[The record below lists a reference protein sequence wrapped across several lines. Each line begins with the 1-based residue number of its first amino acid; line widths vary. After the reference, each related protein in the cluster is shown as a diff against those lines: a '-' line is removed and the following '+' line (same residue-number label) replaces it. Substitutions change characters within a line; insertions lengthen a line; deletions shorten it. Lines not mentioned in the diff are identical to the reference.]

1 MDHSELFKYDSKTQE
16 AFERLSVPFAVFQFI
31 DDRAVPIVLSDGFCR
46 LFGYDDRAQAYLSIP
61 DAMYADVHSDDTTR
75 VANAWLRFS
84 EDGGSFDAVYRS
96 RIKGS
101 PEYRI
106 IHAYGEMVKDQ
117 TDTRLAHVWYS
128 DEGVYMGADDQ
139 QGSEL
144 SRSLSEALHENS
156 IVRSSQFDYLTGLPS
171 MTYFF
176 ELAEAGKRE
185 AQKNGGKPVMMYM
198 DFSGMKFF
206 NRKYGFTEG
215 DKLLRSF
222 AGILEE
228 LFGKEHC
235 CRINGDHFAVQSE
248 EDGLDEKLERLFGD
262 FKAINGV
269 KALPVHVGVYVGQN
283 DSVHTSVACDRAKLA
298 CSALNGRYKTAVNY
312 YRRVLSDDEEK
323 RRYIVESLDRAIE
336 EKWIRVYLQPII
348 RSVNGRVCDV
358 EALARW
364 LDPEKGMLSPADFI
378 PALEDSGLIYKLD
391 LYMVEQVLDAI
402 RTQKKEGF
410 TILPHSINLSRSD
423 FDACDIVEEIRKRV
437 DEAGVSRDRITIEIT
452 ESVIGSDF
460 EFMKEQVERFRE
472 LGFPVWMDDFGSGYS
487 SLDIL
492 QSIKFDLLKFDRSF
506 MQGFD
511 EGENGKILLTELMK
525 MASSLGVDTVC
536 EGVETEEQV
545 HFLQEIGCSKLQGFY
560 YSRPVSF
567 DRIREMH
574 RNKTLILNEN
584 PDEAEYYE
592 SISRVNLYDLGVI
605 AEDEEGGFSNVFD
618 TLPIAVLE
626 IKDGIARYVRS
637 NRSYR
642 DFIKRFFDI
651 DILKERLVSKESELG
666 YGASFISAIKQCC
679 STGNRAFFDEK
690 MPDGS
695 IVHSFV
701 RRIGVDSVTGSTAIA
716 IAVLS
721 VREPDE
727 SETYEDIARAL
738 SADYYN
744 LFVVDLDTEDFVEY
758 SSNVGGE
765 EMSVVRHGKQFFEN
779 AKNDSIDRIYDP
791 DRESF
796 LTLFTKENVLRDL
809 EKQGVFTTTF
819 RLMFSGTP
827 MYVIMKITR
836 LHGGNRIITGVSNI
850 DSHMKQLE
858 EEKKLRQEKASL
870 GRIAALAPNY
880 LVLYTVDVASG
891 NYTQY
896 NPSSEYAEFGLARK
910 GEDFFRD
917 VKLDSHKAIAP
928 EDIERHIRVVT
939 KENMLREIR
948 KNGVFIHNYRMI
960 MGGYKVPVSL
970 RAALVTEKDGD
981 KIILGVTNDEQD
993 YKRQLEKAYKK
1004 ASNTAVIY
1012 THLAHALAR
1021 GYTDLY
1027 YVNIDTDEYIEFH
1040 TDDEHGVLNEVRHR
1054 MDFFEGCKREVKLF
1068 VHQDDQEK
1076 FVNAM
1081 NRDFLASTLD
1091 RQRVFEMTYRRIKDG
1106 RTFYVQM
1113 KVSRMEDDKRFVVIA
1128 VSDIDELVRK
1138 RRAEERIKEERL
1150 IYARLHALTG
1160 NFIVVYVVDPE
1171 TNRYREFSA
1180 TEHYTEGFAQAKEGT
1195 DFFKT
1200 VREAARSFNHPGDVN
1215 RFLSSFTKE
1224 NVLAEI
1230 EHSGIFTLGY
1240 RLMMDGKPLHVQLK
1254 AAMVEEQ
1261 EGKRLIVGLNDI
1273 DAQVRQ
1279 EEEAGRRLAEA
1290 QNKINIDALT
1300 GVKNKHAYLETEAH
1314 MDHLIAAHRQ
1324 APFSIVMF
1332 DVNDLKNVNDT
1343 HGHQAGD
1350 NYLRGACAIICDIF
1364 KHSPV
1369 FRVGGDEFAVISQ
1382 GKDHDRVE
1390 ELVEK
1395 VNAHNLEA
1403 VRTGGI
1409 VVACGLAKF
1418 ENDEFVA
1425 QVFERA
1431 DHRMYE
1437 NKNALK
1443 AVLD

>member
-1 MDHSELFKYDSKTQE
+1 MDHSEIFRYDRKTQE
-16 AFERLSVPFAVFQFI
+16 AFERLTVPFAVYHII
-31 DDRAVPIVLSDGFCR
+31 DKRAVPILVSDGFCR
-46 LFGYDDRAQAYLSIP
+46 LFGFEDRARAYQGMADALHADIHP
-61 DAMYADVHSDDTTR
+61 DDAAR
-75 VANAWLRFS
+75 VAKAFHRFA
-84 EDGGSFDAVYRS
+84 EDGGRLDAVYRT
-96 RIKGS
+96 RINEGS
-101 PEYRI
+101 DYRI
-106 IHAYGEMVKDQ
+106 IHAYGDRVDEGPDV
-117 TDTRLAHVWYS
+117 RLAHVWYS
-128 DEGVYMGADDQ
+128 DEGVYMGEGDDQ
-139 QGSEL
+139 GIEL
-144 SRSLSEALHENS
+144 SRSLSAALHDNS
-156 IVRSSQFDYLTGLPS
+156 IEKSSLYDYLTGLPS

-176 ELAEAGKRE
+176 ELAEAGKRSALE
-185 AQKNGGKPVMMYM
+185 KGGRPVMMYM

-206 NRKYGFTEG
+206 NRKHGFSEG
-215 DKLLRSF
+215 DRLLRAF
-222 AGILEE
+222 AGILADI
-228 LFGKEHC
+228 FGNEHC
-235 CRINGDHFAVQSE
+235 CRIGGDHFAVQTE
-248 EDGLDEKLERLFGD
+248 EAGLDEKLKRLFSG
-262 FKAINGV
+262 ARVMNGGMT
-269 KALPVHVGVYVGQN
+269 LPVHVGVYVAQN
-283 DSVHTSVACDRAKLA
+283 DSVHTSIACDRAKLA
-298 CSALNGRYKTAVNY
+298 CSALSGRYGNAVNY
-312 YRRVLSDDEEK
+312 YRRILSEDEEK

-348 RSVNGRVCDV
+348 RTVNGRICDV

-364 LDPEKGMLSPADFI
+364 IDPEKGMLSPADFI
-378 PALEDSGLIYKLD
+378 PALEDAGLIYKLD
-391 LYMVEQVLDAI
+391 LYMVDQVLETI
-402 RTQKKEGF
+402 RMQKAEGF
-410 TILPHSINLSRSD
+410 SIVPHSINLSRSD
-423 FDACDIVEEIRKRV
+423 FEEIKRRV
-437 DEAGVSRDRITIEIT
+437 DESGVSRDRITIEIT

-472 LGFPVWMDDFGSGYS
+472 LGFPVWMDEFGSGYS

-506 MQGFD
+506 MQRFD
-511 EGENGKILLTELMK
+511 EGENGKVLLTELMK

-560 YSRPVSF
+560 YGRPIPF
-567 DRIREMH
+567 ETILKMRED
-574 RNKTLILNEN
+574 NTLLKNEN
-584 PDEAEYYE
+584 PDEASYYE
-592 SISRVNLYDLGVI
+592 SIGRVNLYDLGVI
-605 AEDEEGGFSNVFD
+605 AEDEEDDFSNVYNS
-618 TLPIAVLE
+618 LPIAVLE
-626 IKDGIARYVRS
+626 VKDDTAVYIRS

-642 DFIKRFFDI
+642 DFIKRFFDV
-651 DILKERLVSKESELG
+651 DILKERLHTDESKLG
-666 YGASFISAIKQCC
+666 YGAFFVSAVKQCC
-679 STGNRAFFDEK
+679 NTGNRAFFDEK

-695 IVHSFV
+695 VIHSFV
-701 RRIGVDSVTGSTAIA
+701 RRVSVNPVKGCTAIA
-716 IAVLS
+716 VAVLS

-727 SETYEDIARAL
+727 SETYADIARAL

-744 LFVVDLDTEDFVEY
+744 LFIVDLDTEDFIEY
-758 SSNVGGE
+758 SSQVGGE
-765 EMSVVRHGKQFFEN
+765 EMSIVRHGKEFFKN
-779 AKNDSIDRIYDP
+779 AKNDSINRIYGP
-791 DRESF
+791 DREPF
-796 LTLFTKENVLRDL
+796 LALFTKENVLRDL

-819 RLMFSGTP
+819 RLMFSGNP
-827 MYVIMKITR
+827 MYVNMKITR

-880 LVLYTVDVASG
+880 LVLYTSDLASG
-891 NYTQY
+891 SYTQY
-896 NPSSEYAEFGLARK
+896 NPSSEYAEFGLARQ
-910 GEDFFRD
+910 GEDFFMD

-928 EDIERHIRVVT
+928 EDFERHLRVVT

-948 KNGVFIHNYRMI
+948 ENGFFIHHYRMI
-960 MGGYKVPVSL
+960 MGGNTVPVSL
-970 RAALVTEKDGD
+970 RAALVTEKDGE
-981 KIILGVTNDEQD
+981 KIILGVTNDELE

-1004 ASNTAVIY
+1004 ASSTAVTF

-1138 RRAEERIKEERL
+1138 RRAEERIQEERVV
-1150 IYARLHALTG
+1150 YARLHALTG

-1171 TNRYREFSA
+1171 TNHYREFSA
-1180 TEHYTEGFAQAKEGT
+1180 TSNYTNGFAQAKEGT
-1195 DFFKT
+1195 DFFNT
-1200 VREAARSFNHPGDVN
+1200 VREVARTFNHRADVDH
-1215 RFLSSFTKE
+1215 FLAAFTKE
-1224 NVLAEI
+1224 NIMAEVR
-1230 EHSGIFTLGY
+1230 HSGIFTLGY
-1240 RLMMDGKPLHVQLK
+1240 RLIMDGKPLHVQLK
-1254 AAMVEEQ
+1254 AAMVEEK
-1261 EGKRLIVGLNDI
+1261 EGPRLIVGINDI

-1279 EEEAGRRLAEA
+1279 EEENGRRLAEA
-1290 QNKINIDALT
+1290 QAKVNLDALT
-1300 GVKNKHAYLETEAH
+1300 GVKNKHAYLETEAR
-1314 MDHLIAAHRQ
+1314 MDRLIAGHRQ
-1324 APFSIVMF
+1324 SPFAIVML
-1332 DVNDLKNVNDT
+1332 DVNDLKTVNDT
-1343 HGHQAGD
+1343 LGHQAGD
-1350 NYLRGACAIICDIF
+1350 QYLRDACAVICENF

-1382 GKDHDRVE
+1382 GKDHDRIE

-1395 VNAHNLEA
+1395 VNAHNIEA

-1409 VVACGLAKF
+1409 VVACGFAKF

-1443 AVLD
+1443 SAVDRQNN